1 MKVDTMNR
9 KINTICFIFLFF
21 FLICAVSATDGENET
36 LRISQQDV
44 DDDTEIYTATE
55 ETKLEAS
62 TIEPEPLKLSKEDPV
77 LSSKATTT
85 KEKVTLKAPNVTMYY
100 KDGHKFTV
108 TLNQKKKAISNAKI
122 KITINGTSYT
132 RVTDKN
138 GVASLNLNL
147 KSGTYKVVT
156 TFEGT
161 KQYDKQTTKSTIK
174 VKSTIKCSDFTKYY
188 KNTAA
193 YYATFYDKQGKLLKN
208 TAIVLNLNSKKY
220 SLKTSKN
227 GIVKLKIDL
236 KPGKYSIKLNN
247 PKTSESLSRYITIK
261 SLIETKDLTMNLD
274 DGSKF
279 NVKILNSYG
288 KASPNKKITLKVNGK
303 TFTKKTDKNGM
314 ATLPID
320 FGVGKYKIITE
331 FEDLKNTNQ
340 ITVNRLVK
348 KTEFSHSTLIP
359 NYVNVTTT
367 YVYPYSGYS
376 LKTGLNGIIKMPKK
390 EVFTIQVAS
399 KSYSFTTSKI
409 SGIESVNLENKYYLI
424 PFNGG
429 AITSSVN
436 KNNLKGYGI
445 LISKNNDYTEIE
457 FRSTTQDNIEMFGM
471 YLSKGL
477 DGRETLTYLQNE
489 KEIAKINFYTT
500 GFDETGLKY
509 SLAKYYKK
517 TNTDF
522 NYNEITNHAK
532 DPVRFTTTGT
542 PVTYSYFTNYIVG
555 NIPQENIM
563 TKFKVN
569 GKEELEKQET
579 ISYGNSK
586 KYRTAMGFEVL
597 QSYTIINERVTKDTL
612 ENWVS
617 KSSQYLNHFGVMNLY
632 GMHLASLETCWL
644 ADELSDNYAKEFNVE
659 WKRTNT
665 ATILGGINLEKTY
678 LHILNADM
686 GMNVKA
692 NNESHAKIFK
702 VMNSINLPKIEQ
714 YCLKNVA
721 ERYMDS
727 ISCSL
732 DNIMKSIAANSF
744 SFIKMGEMAYVMSED
759 GMNSTIALNTTSGVA
774 SVLVVENCFA
784 YKGATIK
791 TTYDCCGVGIM
802 PQDIIKGIRSSVT
815 EFNKN
820 LDTFLNNLFKN
831 SHPIITSGIS
841 GATAFLSLAGKIATG
856 PMITLSLIVA
866 PMLSVQAITNKLK
879 NEIAPKKDWH
889 FIYDHFTF
897 ARGGYMQ
904 SKKVYNIPNKQGSY
918 DYIEVSINKDHSL
931 NRDDALYISDGKT
944 RKLTREETYQYF
956 DDEYWSPFSV
966 PTKYWDDSWK
976 GVAK

>member
-1 MKVDTMNR
+1 MNR

-21 FLICAVSATDGENET
+21 FLICAASAADGENET
-36 LRISQQDV
+36 LSMTHQDV
-44 DDDTEIYTATE
+44 DDNQEIYTTTE

-62 TIEPEPLKLSKEDPV
+62 TIEPESLELSKDEPV

-85 KEKVTLKAPNVTMYY
+85 KEKVILKAPNVTMYY
-100 KDGHKFTV
+100 KDGHKFSV
-108 TLNQKKKAISNAKI
+108 ALKNQKKKPIANAKI
-122 KITINGTSYT
+122 KITINGTTYN

-147 KSGTYKVVT
+147 KSGTYRVVT
-156 TFEGT
+156 TFEAT

-174 VKSTIKCSDFTKYY
+174 VKPTIRCSDFTKYY

-193 YYATFYDKQGKLLKN
+193 YYSTFYDKQGKLLKN

-220 SLKTSKN
+220 SVKTNKN
-227 GIVKLKIDL
+227 GIAKLKIDL
-236 KPGKYSIKLNN
+236 KPGKYIIKLNN
-247 PKTSESLSRYITIK
+247 PKTSESLARYITIK
-261 SLIETKDLTMNLD
+261 SWIETKDLTMNLD

-279 NVKILNSYG
+279 NVKVLNSYG
-288 KASPNKKITLKVNGK
+288 KVSPNKKVTLKVNGK
-303 TFTKKTDKNGM
+303 TYTKKTDKNGM

-320 FGVGKYKIITE
+320 FGVGKYKITTE
-331 FEDLKNTNQ
+331 FGDLKNTNW

-348 KTEFSHSTLIP
+348 KSEFSHSLLIP
-359 NYVNVTTT
+359 NYVNVTTN
-367 YVYPYSGYS
+367 YVYPNSIYS
-376 LKTGLNGIIKMPKK
+376 LKTGANGIIKMPKK
-390 EVFTIQVAS
+390 EVFTIQTGS
-399 KSYSFTTSKI
+399 KSYTFTTSKI
-409 SGIESVNLENKYYLI
+409 SGIDSVTLENKYYLI

-429 AITSSVN
+429 TLTASVN

-457 FRSTTQDNIEMFGM
+457 FKSTTQDNIEMFGL
-471 YLSKGL
+471 YLSKGFE
-477 DGRETLTYLQNE
+477 GRETITYLQNE

-517 TNTDF
+517 PNMDF
-522 NYNEITNHAK
+522 NYNEITNHVK
-532 DPVRFTTTGT
+532 DPVKFTITGT
-542 PVTYSYFTNYIVG
+542 PVTYSYFTNFIAG
-555 NIPQENIM
+555 NIPQENIL
-563 TKFKVN
+563 TKFKIN
-569 GKEELEKQET
+569 GKDELEKQET

-597 QSYTIINERVTKDTL
+597 QSFAIINEKVTKSIL

-617 KSSQYLNHFGVMNLY
+617 KNSQYLNRFGVMNLY
-632 GMHLASLETCWL
+632 GMFLASLETCWI

-665 ATILGGINLEKTY
+665 VTILGGINLEKTY
-678 LHILNADM
+678 MHILNADM
-686 GMNVKA
+686 GMKVTGNNV
-692 NNESHAKIFK
+692 SHVKIFNL
-702 VMNSINLPKIEQ
+702 MNSIYLPKIEQ
-714 YCLKNVA
+714 YSLKNVA
-721 ERYMDS
+721 ERYMDNINS
-727 ISCSL
+727 SL
-732 DNIMKSIAANSF
+732 DNIMSSISSHSF
-744 SFIKMGEMAYVMSED
+744 SFIKMGEIVYIMSED
-759 GMNSTIALNTTSGVA
+759 GRNSTIALNTTSGVA
-774 SVLVVENCFA
+774 NVLVVENGFA

-791 TTYDCCGVGIM
+791 TTSDCCGVGIM
-802 PQDIIKGIRSSVT
+802 PQDIIKGIRSSIT
-815 EFNKN
+815 EFDKN
-820 LDTFLNNLFKN
+820 ADNFLNNLFKN
-831 SHPIITSGIS
+831 SHPVITSGIS
-841 GATAFLSLAGKIATG
+841 GTTAFLSLAGKIATG

-866 PMLSVQAITNKLK
+866 PMLSIQAITNKVK
-879 NEIAPKKDWH
+879 NEIVPKKDWH